1 MRSSF
6 AIRLAWMSA
15 LVVVICVAP
24 LSQAAEELTVYAY
37 RYGSKQLAQKG
48 IWSVALRFNNPVF
61 PSNLEQN
68 IQVVADGAKVKFEL
82 LERDSLKKASA
93 ASNSLLLAPTKSSGT
108 PVSVTVTV
116 SKGISD
122 TTGRRVLAKNFSYR
136 FISWEKIAVR
146 GHSTFYR
153 SKQERGVKISLSHYV
168 SEEDLAAAIELDPGV
183 DDLSLKREGGL
194 NYVVTGQFDYEKDYV
209 LKILPKAVS
218 NGAAVL
224 EPWEFRFKGPGLRP
238 EITLKARHSIVELR
252 SRQLLPIKVS
262 NVTKVRCKIVKVPPV
277 IAADLV
283 EMMDTTEGERKVRI
297 KNKLGEFKRFA
308 ATSKVSPVFVG
319 QVIED
324 ADAFF
329 VQEAKDKAVT
339 YSLPLSFR
347 KNPEQGGSWLVAF
360 SDADQASAEPTE
372 EFIQITNLSIS
383 YKLSSE
389 MLLVWVTS
397 IYEGQPVA
405 GAEVLLVNS
414 KGQRYFAGKTDRNG
428 LLKIKDRDKFPSIPR
443 AKLASTPVDALV
455 DLALLS
461 SVLAATPSDSCA
473 VSLNSGQLKPV
484 GVKQTA
490 KVTEAP
496 GSRPN
501 GHVFTERGVYK
512 PGETVH
518 FKFVSRVYKNKRIV
532 PPAGDK
538 VNIEISGPRKDVN
551 YSKEL
556 TLNEFGSCWDSL
568 QTKTFFPVGT
578 YTISVKAK
586 KADGGDQTFTNTFQ
600 VQEFKKIRHFAKIS
614 AKREER
620 ETKAYVGLKRT
631 EEYLTVEVQGLYY
644 TGGPVKH
651 GRVRWKA
658 NLVPVTNSVKGL
670 AGFFF
675 GNEDNTTRFLESGES
690 VLDSHGKL
698 HVVIPLDTRL
708 LTGVN
713 GIEISATVLDVDGEP
728 ATEVYTYNPKPRYL
742 IGIAPHPKQVQ
753 PGYAAPLKVIVV
765 DAAGRRVSSGTIT
778 AGTMQESNY
787 RVEKR
792 QDDEE
797 GRSYSYE
804 KGWRKIVSS
813 QQPIRN
819 GEAVFNMEFGEWG
832 DYMISFTFEEKGR
845 QYTSQTL
852 FKVGWSDYG
861 RWADEEYEQYRDR
874 REKMSKNE
882 ILVAMNKKEY
892 AVGETVR
899 LEFNT
904 NRPVRKCLVTLE
916 KDHVL
921 DAKVIDVNGT
931 LGSYEFVMKEEYLP
945 NVFVSVLAT
954 AGREGFP
961 VYTSQSDSDIPTVF
975 FGYADIS
982 VRSQIQ
988 RLRLEIEPT
997 IKELKGRPAEQ
1008 KKLSFRVTDHKGAG
1022 VAAEMAVCVVD
1033 EAVLALTGYKTP
1045 ELSSLSKFNLP
1056 LAVFTGDLRLELIS
1070 QDLYRMFST
1079 KPLTGGGMGVGE
1091 VHPSL
1096 RKDFRPVAYFNPGLV
1111 TDADGRATIEFKLP
1125 DTTTA
1130 YRVFAVVCDK
1140 GSGFVSG
1147 QRKMVVTKE
1156 FFVEPS
1162 PPRFFCPGDKAVFP
1176 LIVQNKT
1183 SGKGVAKI
1191 QGKGADTLRV
1201 SIVDPSL
1208 SLEPFSGAVIK
1219 ARTEIPGGLD
1229 QAVFV
1234 FQGKFEGEAGVF
1246 DDAVEMKIPI
1256 HSRFLPARRVKMG
1269 DFTEKIRIDP
1279 SLPEELKTVSLG
1291 DVNRSDFQANLV
1303 LSTNQWSKITP
1314 GLKYLLRYPFGCVE
1328 QTSSGVIPLATLRG
1342 LAQSGA
1348 LPGITSDQVDKF
1360 LKKGVNR
1367 LLSMQTSSGGFG
1379 YWPGDM
1385 SPSWWGTMYAVSA
1398 LTLAREGGF
1407 EAPKERMD
1415 KAVEFLRTGLFN
1427 KGDGTHTYAW
1437 TKEYALYNLAVNKAL
1452 TVQELEPFLRDYNSS
1467 SNQSKALLLL
1477 AANKTGALPRAR
1489 IVEMASKLNPKVDPS
1504 RIDFRNSSFREM
1516 ALCLLAITEAKASQV
1531 VADSLAGRLL
1541 NGLKPDGIWLSTAD
1555 TGWCLLAL
1563 GKYFQSQKGDKPKT
1577 ASVRVRYGDNSPPLE
1592 LQVSDA
1598 SAEIEINPSKLLK
1611 TGANCPGV
1619 RFETP
1624 DHLYAERH
1632 LSGCGERSGE
1642 AEQGLYSSQTH
1653 SKFERQG
1660 RNSNRR
1666 RGSRDAGHK
1675 SPRPH

>member
-183 DDLSLKREGGL
+183 DDLSLKREGGP

-568 QTKTFFPVGT
+568 QTKAFFPVGT

-670 AGFFF
+670 EGFFF

-819 GEAVFNMEFGEWG
+819 GGAVFNMEFGEWG

-916 KDHVL
+916 KDQVL

-961 VYTSQSDSDIPTVF
+961 IYTSQSDADIPTVF

-982 VRSQIQ
+982 VRSEIQ
-988 RLRLEIEPT
+988 RLRLEIEST
-997 IKELKGRPAEQ
+997 IKELKGRPAEK
-1008 KKLSFRVTDHKGAG
+1008 KKLSFRVTNHKGAG

-1162 PPRFFCPGDKAVFP
+1162 PPRFFCPGDKVVFP

-1191 QGKGADTLRV
+1191 QGKGSDILRV
-1201 SIVDPSL
+1201 SIVDPSP

-1234 FQGKFEGEAGVF
+1234 FQGKFEGETGVF

-1314 GLKYLLRYPFGCVE
+1314 GLKVLAPLSFRVRRTDQFGRHTTGRTQGLGAVR
-1328 QTSSGVIPLATLRG
+1328 GVAG
-1342 LAQSGA
+1342 HHFG
-1348 LPGITSDQVDKF
+1348 
-1360 LKKGVNR
+1360 
-1367 LLSMQTSSGGFG
+1367 SGGQV
-1379 YWPGDM
+1379 PQ
-1385 SPSWWGTMYAVSA
+1385 
-1398 LTLAREGGF
+1398 EGG
-1407 EAPKERMD
+1407 
-1415 KAVEFLRTGLFN
+1415 
-1427 KGDGTHTYAW
+1427 
-1437 TKEYALYNLAVNKAL
+1437 
-1452 TVQELEPFLRDYNSS
+1452 
-1467 SNQSKALLLL
+1467 
-1477 AANKTGALPRAR
+1477 
-1489 IVEMASKLNPKVDPS
+1489 
-1504 RIDFRNSSFREM
+1504 
-1516 ALCLLAITEAKASQV
+1516 
-1531 VADSLAGRLL
+1531 
-1541 NGLKPDGIWLSTAD
+1541 
-1555 TGWCLLAL
+1555 
-1563 GKYFQSQKGDKPKT
+1563 
-1577 ASVRVRYGDNSPPLE
+1577 
-1592 LQVSDA
+1592 
-1598 SAEIEINPSKLLK
+1598 
-1611 TGANCPGV
+1611 
-1619 RFETP
+1619 
-1624 DHLYAERH
+1624 
-1632 LSGCGERSGE
+1632 
-1642 AEQGLYSSQTH
+1642 
-1653 SKFERQG
+1653 
-1660 RNSNRR
+1660 
-1666 RGSRDAGHK
+1666 
-1675 SPRPH
+1675 